1 MFKLSLK
8 SALARKGRLLL
19 TSLAVI
25 AGCAFLSGVFVFSD
39 TIRGTFDKLFANAY
53 ENTDAYVRSSNVIEA
68 DFGEESRDRVDDSL
82 IPTITATP
90 GVSEAVGDVQSFA
103 RVSTLD
109 GTEIGT
115 DGPPKYGGVFTDS
128 AASPWD
134 LAEGTVPTGPDQ
146 VVIDRSSAKQGDIA
160 VGDQVDV
167 TAVSGAR
174 RFTVVGI
181 ATFADSDTSGGAT
194 WALFDLPTAQE
205 FVVGEP
211 GKVDSIVVRSDGSIT
226 DEELKA
232 RLSQLFVDDEVEVL
246 TGQEITDENTSDIQ
260 EGLGVFTIFLTV
272 FAAISLFVGSF
283 IIYNVFSISA
293 AQRQKENALL
303 RAIGASRRQVTRTL
317 FVEALLIGAL
327 GGLLGFAGGVALAAL
342 INTALGSAGF
352 LPTDTELV
360 VSPSVLVITLII
372 GIVVTLVCA
381 IVPALRAGRVP
392 PLAAMR
398 DVAVDRSGVSR
409 SRLVIGLVF
418 IAISAGG
425 TALGLTGDAIWLGP
439 GVVALFVALVVLGPL
454 IAAPV
459 SRMLTAPLS
468 KLRGVTGE
476 MAGRNASGSPKRTAL
491 TAAAL
496 GIGLALLVG
505 VSTLGSSLKESI
517 RSTIG
522 DQFRGDF
529 AVSPSGDGDGFG
541 GLPHSITD
549 ELNELPQVA
558 AAVGFGGGQLRLVE
572 DGEPVGRQALTV
584 EPEFAQ
590 AIFDLEFVAGG
601 WEGLGPDTILM
612 SEDKATRDGFTL
624 GGPAEVVLLDGTEKT
639 LTVSGIYDSDVFGN
653 LIADRGLFDG
663 QLLNLFDFQ
672 VLVQAAPGVDA
683 DEAQAAL
690 QAVTDKYPTS
700 ELRTKGEF
708 IDAQAEEVDGFLN
721 FIYALLAM
729 SIFIAILG
737 IVITLLLAVYERR
750 RELGL
755 VRAVGMT
762 RPQVRGSVRWEAVIT
777 AILGCIMGTVLGLA
791 LGWIVVRAL
800 RDEGLNTFSVSTS
813 SIVAFVVMSVIVAV
827 IAAWIPARRAA
838 KADIL
843 AAIATT

>member
-1 MFKLSLK
+1 M
-8 SALARKGRLLL
+8 
-19 TSLAVI
+19 
-25 AGCAFLSGVFVFSD
+25 
-39 TIRGTFDKLFANAY
+39 
-53 ENTDAYVRSSNVIEA
+53 
-68 DFGEESRDRVDDSL
+68 
-82 IPTITATP
+82 
-90 GVSEAVGDVQSFA
+90 
-103 RVSTLD
+103 
-109 GTEIGT
+109 
-115 DGPPKYGGVFTDS
+115 
-128 AASPWD
+128 
-134 LAEGTVPTGPDQ
+134 
-146 VVIDRSSAKQGDIA
+146 
-160 VGDQVDV
+160 
-167 TAVSGAR
+167 
-174 RFTVVGI
+174 
-181 ATFADSDTSGGAT
+181 
-194 WALFDLPTAQE
+194 
-205 FVVGEP
+205 
-211 GKVDSIVVRSDGSIT
+211 
-226 DEELKA
+226 
-232 RLSQLFVDDEVEVL
+232 
-246 TGQEITDENTSDIQ
+246 
-260 EGLGVFTIFLTV
+260 
-272 FAAISLFVGSF
+272 
-283 IIYNVFSISA
+283 
-293 AQRQKENALL
+293 
-303 RAIGASRRQVTRTL
+303 
-317 FVEALLIGAL
+317 
-327 GGLLGFAGGVALAAL
+327 
-342 INTALGSAGF
+342 
-352 LPTDTELV
+352 
-360 VSPSVLVITLII
+360 
-372 GIVVTLVCA
+372 
-381 IVPALRAGRVP
+381 
-392 PLAAMR
+392 
-398 DVAVDRSGVSR
+398 
-409 SRLVIGLVF
+409 
-418 IAISAGG
+418 
-425 TALGLTGDAIWLGP
+425 
-439 GVVALFVALVVLGPL
+439 VVLGPL

-541 GLPHSITD
+541 GLPHSVTD
-549 ELNELPQVA
+549 DLNELPQVA

-584 EPEFAQ
+584 EPEYAQ

-601 WEGLGPDTILM
+601 WDGLGPDTIFM

-639 LTVSGIYDSDVFGN
+639 LTVAGIYDSDVFGN
-653 LIADRGLFDG
+653 LIADRRLFDG

-672 VLVQAAPGVDA
+672 VLVQAAPGVDSG
-683 DEAQAAL
+683 EAQAAL

-700 ELRTKGEF
+700 ELRTKTEF
-708 IDAQAEEVDGFLN
+708 IDGQAEEVDGFLN

-813 SIVAFVVMSVIVAV
+813 SIVAFVVMSVVVAV